1 MNIEVIKRFHFG
13 GPVDIWEKCEEVL
26 KPYKSLPEMHYTVLL
41 VLAVLANGTRQAA
54 DFQGDWMVRGS
65 NEGLP
70 EGGRKI
76 TIEITPAKN
85 AQTPQTR

>member
-1 MNIEVIKRFHFG
+1 MAVEIDKRFHFG
-13 GPVDIWEKCEEVL
+13 GPVDIWEKCKEAL
-26 KPYKSLPEMHYTVLL
+26 QPFKDMPELYYTVLL
-41 VLAVLANGTRQAA
+41 VLAVLANGTRQAT
-54 DFQGDWMVRGS
+54 DFQGAWVVQGS